1 MGLIS
6 HGQIIWWHRSWVDFS
21 SQYSTFFMFLH
32 FLNFH
37 GCSKGNPVA
46 AGAGELIRNSMGT
59 WIKGLIINPGACSSE
74 LKLWT
79 ACYWIWIGLVA
90 RTSQAN
96 LGIGFFTHNCST
108 IRKVSYQG
116 RRELCLDFQ
125 SKINS
130 RERVRSPDTKHIQR
144 PFGNRWRE
152 ISFIMRL
159 PNKYIINAW
168 HCAIQIVT
176 ARGTP
181 WLERQ
186 IFGSFTRW
194 EQLSI
199 QQRHLPEGVR
209 EALGE
214 GFGP

>member
-1 MGLIS
+1 
-6 HGQIIWWHRSWVDFS
+6 
-21 SQYSTFFMFLH
+21 MFLR

-59 WIKGLIINPGACSSE
+59 WIKGVIINPGACSSE

-90 RTSQAN
+90 RTSQVN
-96 LGIGFFTHNCST
+96 LGIGFFTHTCST

-116 RRELCLDFQ
+116 RRELW
-125 SKINS
+125 
-130 RERVRSPDTKHIQR
+130 THIQR
-144 PFGNRWRE
+144 RFGNQWRE

-159 PNKYIINAW
+159 PNKCIIYAW

-176 ARGTP
+176 AGTP
-181 WLERQ
+181 WLEIKANLWKFHKMRTTFNAATTS
-186 IFGSFTRW
+186 IF
-194 EQLSI
+194 
-199 QQRHLPEGVR
+199 PR
-209 EALGE
+209 ELE
-214 GFGP
+214 